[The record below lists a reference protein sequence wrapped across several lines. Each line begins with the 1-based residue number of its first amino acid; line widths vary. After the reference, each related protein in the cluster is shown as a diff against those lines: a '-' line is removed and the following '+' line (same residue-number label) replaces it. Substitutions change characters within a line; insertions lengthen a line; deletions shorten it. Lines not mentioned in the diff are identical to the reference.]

1 MRHAASLLIL
11 VASASPALAADGT
24 IAIEG
29 VVARRCAFDT
39 AAPQLVP
46 QAPNNVRALAGN
58 NLQIDTLVDPATL
71 AVRAANADLSF
82 AAMCNVPHIVRIE
95 AQNNG
100 LFRAGAATIAP
111 SGFANAV
118 PYRARFTWGDQ
129 TRTLF
134 ADANTRR
141 PREEIIDR
149 PQPTGGALLLE
160 LDIQPGASNLT
171 SNAPLVAG
179 NYGETFRVTLEPRQ

>member
-1 MRHAASLLIL
+1 VRHAAFLLVL
-11 VASASPALAADGT
+11 AAVASPAFADGT
-24 IAIEG
+24 VAVEG

-39 AAPQLVP
+39 AAATLAP

-58 NLQIDTLVDPATL
+58 NLEIDTLVDPATL

-82 AAMCNVPHIVRIE
+82 AAMCNVPHVVRIE

-100 LFRAGAATIAP
+100 LFRASGATAAP
-111 SGFANAV
+111 AGFANAV

-129 TRTLF
+129 TKTLI

-149 PQPTGGALLLE
+149 PMATGGTLLME
-160 LDIQPGASNLT
+160 LDIQPGASNLAA
-171 SNAPLVAG
+171 NAPLVSG
-179 NYGETFRVTLEPRQ
+179 NYGETFRVTLEPRE

>member
-11 VASASPALAADGT
+11 VAVASPAFGQDGT
-24 IAIEG
+24 VAIEG

-39 AAPQLVP
+39 AAPQLP

-58 NLQIDTLVDPATL
+58 NLQIDRLVDPTTL
-71 AVRAANADLSF
+71 AVRAANADLAF
-82 AAMCNVPHIVRIE
+82 AAMCNVPHVLRIE

-100 LFRAGAATIAP
+100 LFRSGGATAAP

-141 PREEIIDR
+141 QREEVIDR
-149 PQPTGGALLLE
+149 PVPTGGTMLME

-171 SNAPLVAG
+171 ANAPLVAG
-179 NYGETFRVTLEPRQ
+179 NYGETFRVTIEPRP

>member
-1 MRHAASLLIL
+1 MRTIALLSLIA
-11 VASASPALAADGT
+11 VASPALAQSGT
-24 IAIEG
+24 VAVAG

-39 AAPQLVP
+39 AAAQLSP
-46 QAPNNVRALAGN
+46 QAPNNIRALAGN
-58 NLQIDTLVDPATL
+58 NLEIDTLVDPATL

-82 AAMCNVPHIVRIE
+82 AAMCNVPHVVRIE

-100 LFRAGAATIAP
+100 LFRAGGSTAAPA
-111 SGFANAV
+111 GFANAV

-129 TRTLF
+129 TRTVF

-149 PQPTGGALLLE
+149 PLATGGTLLMQ
-160 LDIQPGASNLT
+160 LDIQPGASNLAA
-171 SNAPLVAG
+171 NAPLVSG
-179 NYGETFRVTLEPRQ
+179 NYAETFRVTLEPRE

>member
-1 MRHAASLLIL
+1 MRIIAILSLI
-11 VASASPALAADGT
+11 AIAPPALAAGGT
-24 IAIEG
+24 VAIEG
-29 VVARRCAFDT
+29 TVVRRCAFDS
-39 AAPQLVP
+39 ADGRLAP

-58 NLQIDTLVDPATL
+58 NLQIDKLVDPATL

-82 AAMCNVPHIVRIE
+82 AAMCNLPHVVRIE

-100 LFRAGAATIAP
+100 LFRAGGATVAP
-111 SGFANAV
+111 AGFANAV

-129 TRTLF
+129 TRTLI
-134 ADANTRR
+134 ADANSRR

-149 PQPTGGALLLE
+149 PVATGGTLLVQ

-171 SNAPLVAG
+171 ANAPLVAG
-179 NYGETFRVTLEPRQ
+179 NYAETFRVTLEPRE

>member
-1 MRHAASLLIL
+1 MRHAAFLVLLAA
-11 VASASPALAADGT
+11 VASPAFGQDGMV
-24 IAIEG
+24 AVEG

-39 AAPQLVP
+39 AAARLVP
-46 QAPNNVRALAGN
+46 QAPNNVRAVAGN

-100 LFRAGAATIAP
+100 LFRAGGSTLAP

-129 TRTLF
+129 TRTLI

-149 PQPTGGALLLE
+149 PVATGGTLLVE

-171 SNAPLVAG
+171 ANAPLVAG
-179 NYGETFRVTLEPRQ
+179 NYGETFRVTIEPRE

>member
-1 MRHAASLLIL
+1 MRHAVSLLVF
-11 VASASPALAADGT
+11 VAVASPAFGQSGT
-24 IAIEG
+24 VAVEG
-29 VVARRCAFDT
+29 VVARRCAFDS
-39 AAPQLVP
+39 AAATLAP

-58 NLQIDTLVDPATL
+58 NLEIDTLVDPATL

-82 AAMCNVPHIVRIE
+82 AAMCNVPHVVRIE

-100 LFRAGAATIAP
+100 LFRASGSTAAP

-129 TRTLF
+129 TRTLI

-149 PQPTGGALLLE
+149 PLATGGILLME
-160 LDIQPGASNLT
+160 LDIQPGASNLAA
-171 SNAPLVAG
+171 NAPLVSG
-179 NYGETFRVTLEPRQ
+179 NYGETFRVTLEPRE

>member
-1 MRHAASLLIL
+1 VRYAASLLIL
-11 VASASPALAADGT
+11 GAVASPALAAGGT
-24 IAIEG
+24 VAIEG

-39 AAPQLVP
+39 AAAQLP

-58 NLQIDTLVDPATL
+58 NLEIDTLVDPATL
-71 AVRAANADLSF
+71 AVRAANADLAF
-82 AAMCNVPHIVRIE
+82 AAMCNVPHVVKIE

-100 LFRAGAATIAP
+100 LFRSAGSTAAP

-129 TRTLF
+129 TRELI

-141 PREEIIDR
+141 PREETIDR
-149 PQPTGGALLLE
+149 PMATGGMLLME
-160 LDIQPGASNLT
+160 FDVQPGASNL
-171 SNAPLVAG
+171 SANAPLIAG
-179 NYGETFRVTLEPRQ
+179 NYGETFRVTLEPRE

>member
-1 MRHAASLLIL
+1 MRHAAFLLL
-11 VASASPALAADGT
+11 LAAVASPAFGQDGT
-24 IAIEG
+24 VAVEG

-39 AAPQLVP
+39 AAAQLVP

-100 LFRAGAATIAP
+100 LFRAGGSTLAP

-129 TRTLF
+129 TRTLI

-149 PQPTGGALLLE
+149 PVATGGTMLME

-171 SNAPLVAG
+171 ANAPLVAG
-179 NYGETFRVTLEPRQ
+179 NYGETFRVTIEPRE

>member
-1 MRHAASLLIL
+1 MRFALLLFVAA
-11 VASASPALAADGT
+11 ASPAFGQVGT
-24 IAIEG
+24 VAIEG
-29 VVARRCAFDT
+29 VVVQRCAFDT
-39 AAPQLVP
+39 AAPRLAP

-58 NLQIDTLVDPATL
+58 NLEIDTLVDPATL

-82 AAMCNVPHIVRIE
+82 AAMCNVPHIIRIE

-100 LFRAGAATIAP
+100 LFRSAGSTAAP

-149 PQPTGGALLLE
+149 PLPTGGTLLMQ

-171 SNAPLVAG
+171 ANAPLVSG
-179 NYGETFRVTLEPRQ
+179 NYAETFRVTIEPRQ